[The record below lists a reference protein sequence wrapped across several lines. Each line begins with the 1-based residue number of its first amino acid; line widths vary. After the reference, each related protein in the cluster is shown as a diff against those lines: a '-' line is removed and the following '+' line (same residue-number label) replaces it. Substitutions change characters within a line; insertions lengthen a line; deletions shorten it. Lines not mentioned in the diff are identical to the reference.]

1 MSQDPDTL
9 IDTMEQLLALLV
21 DEDQAL
27 RSFDVAA
34 IAEAAERKTAFE
46 ETMRAS
52 LDPGALAPGWTAA
65 QRDRLRALRTQ
76 VGNQARANLRRL
88 GTSLTTVRSLLDHV
102 TGATR
107 AGYGPGRAVGTDV
120 RPVLASE
127 IG

>member
-27 RSFDVAA
+27 RSFDLAA
-34 IAEAAERKTAFE
+34 IAEAAERKSAFE
-46 ETMRAS
+46 ETMRS
-52 LDPGALAPGWTAA
+52 TLDAGALAPGWTAA
-65 QRDRLRALRTQ
+65 QRDRLRALRSQ
-76 VGNQARANLRRL
+76 VGTLARANLRRL

-107 AGYGPGRAVGTDV
+107 TGYGPSRSVGTDV